1 MKYVCLFN
9 EYKEKNT
16 HKNTHNLLNN
26 IGSTLSEVTKLGLPI
41 PRGFIITADAYNQYY
56 RDNEK
61 INEELQKQ
69 INAYISKLEQINK
82 KQFGSIDN
90 PLLFCVK
97 CKIFD
102 YSSHSIKSL
111 INVGLTDNIVE
122 NISKNTNEFIWI
134 WECYLYFIEN
144 YTKIVKGIELKC
156 FKEIQDTLN
165 NNKLKLTI
173 EDLRILASKLKYEYK
188 LRVHDNFPDNSIEQL
203 NSIIKA
209 LFKSWNDNKDFNISK
224 SSTNG
229 PTICVQPMV
238 FGNLNEKSGIGTI
251 YTRCPKTGE
260 KILMG
265 NFARQKLNI
274 INNLTTIN
282 TFDNSIIANEFP
294 TIYNQLKNICN
305 ILEEYYKDMM
315 NIDYVIENNE
325 LFIVQVK
332 YGRRTAQA
340 ALKIANDFF
349 KENMSN
355 DISDD
360 LNNIKRQIKI
370 KALTCFDG
378 KGLEKS

>member
-9 EYKEKNT
+9 EYKEKD
-16 HKNTHNLLNN
+16 THNLLNN
-26 IGSTLSEVTKLGLPI
+26 IGSTLSEVTQLGLPI

-90 PLLFCVK
+90 PLLFCIK

-134 WECYLYFIEN
+134 WDCYLYFIEN

-156 FKEIQDTLN
+156 FKKIQDTLN

-203 NSIIKA
+203 NSIIKT
-209 LFKSWNDNKDFNISK
+209 LFKSWNDNKDLNISK

-229 PTICVQPMV
+229 PTISVQPMV